1 MFPGLQK
8 HVKISD
14 GPYVEARGHWQM
26 GQAFDS
32 LRGYALGG
40 EPARFCTHY
49 GVSKTATFSTALY
62 SEDGAHALALL

>member
-1 MFPGLQK
+1 MAN
-8 HVKISD
+8 V
-14 GPYVEARGHWQM
+14 

-32 LRGYALGG
+32 FRGYALGG

-62 SEDGAHALALL
+62 SEDGAHALALV